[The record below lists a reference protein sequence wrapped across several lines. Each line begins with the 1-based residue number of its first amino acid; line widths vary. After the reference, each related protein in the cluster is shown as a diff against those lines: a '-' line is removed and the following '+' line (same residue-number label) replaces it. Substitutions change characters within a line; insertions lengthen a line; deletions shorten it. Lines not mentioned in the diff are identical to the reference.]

1 MDSTKLLANAQAA
14 VVSLVDDKLGDEE
27 TMFTFAEASKI
38 AEDVGI
44 HVSTIVKL
52 AKEAGLDYAGRE
64 VPKEVRG
71 FHANSHDR
79 WYGKGSSATH
89 GGSGWEQI
97 SGFSGQ
103 TG

>member
-1 MDSTKLLANAQAA
+1 MDSNKLLAKAQVA
-14 VVSLVDDKLGDEE
+14 VTIFVDDKLGDEE
-27 TMFTFAEASKI
+27 TCFTFIEADKI
-38 AEDVGI
+38 ATEVGI

-64 VPKEVRG
+64 VPREVRG
-71 FHANSHDR
+71 FHSNSHDR